1 MKTRSIR
8 ELREEL
14 VYAEKQDLVDFC
26 LQLARFKL
34 ENKELLTYEL
44 FYKHN
49 KDLYLSEI
57 EAHVDKEFN
66 ALNDKSYFY
75 LKKGVQK
82 INRHVKKYIRI
93 AKDPEIE
100 VHLLLYFLKKFKAYN
115 PDLLKDKILNNM
127 YHREYKLVV
136 KRMEKLHPDLQYDYK
151 ISLEKVE
158 VDH

>member
-1 MKTRSIR
+1 MKAKSLR

-57 EAHVDKEFN
+57 EAHIDKEFDG
-66 ALNDKSYFY
+66 LNDASYFY

-93 AKDPEIE
+93 AKNPEIE
-100 VHLLLYFLKKFKAYN
+100 VHLLLYFLKKFTTYE
-115 PDLLKDKILNNM
+115 PDLLKDRILNNM
-127 YHREYKLVV
+127 YHREYKLV
-136 KRMEKLHPDLQYDYK
+136 KNRIEKLHPDLQFDYK
-151 ISLEKVE
+151 MALEILE
-158 VDH
+158 VD

>member
-1 MKTRSIR
+1 MKAKSLR

-44 FYKHN
+44 FYKNN

-57 EAHVDKEFN
+57 EAHIDNEFDN
-66 ALNDKSYFY
+66 LNDASYFY

-93 AKDPEIE
+93 AKNPEIE
-100 VHLLLYFLKKFKAYN
+100 VHLLLYFLKKFTTYE
-115 PDLLKDKILNNM
+115 PDLLKDRILNNM
-127 YHREYKLVV
+127 YHREYKLV
-136 KRMEKLHPDLQYDYK
+136 KNRIEKLHPDLQFDYK
-151 ISLEKVE
+151 MALEILE
-158 VDH
+158 VD

>member
-1 MKTRSIR
+1 MKAKSLKK
-8 ELREEL
+8 LREEL
-14 VYAEKQDLVDFC
+14 VYAEKQDLVDLC
-26 LQLARFKL
+26 LQLARFKV

-44 FYKHN
+44 FYKNN

-57 EAHVDKEFN
+57 EAHVDKEFEG
-66 ALNDKSYFY
+66 LNDASYFY

-100 VHLLLYFLKKFKAYN
+100 VHLLLYFLKQFKAYK
-115 PDLLKDKILNNM
+115 PDLLKQKILNNM

-136 KRMEKLHPDLQYDYK
+136 KRIEKLHPDLQYDYEK
-151 ISLEKVE
+151 ELEE
-158 VDH
+158 VT

>member
-1 MKTRSIR
+1 MKAKSLR

-14 VYAEKQDLVDFC
+14 IYAEKQDLVDFC

-57 EAHVDKEFN
+57 EAHIDKEFDG
-66 ALNDKSYFY
+66 LNDASYFY

-93 AKDPEIE
+93 AKSPEIE
-100 VHLLLYFLKKFKAYN
+100 VHLLLYFLKKFTTYE
-115 PDLLKDKILNNM
+115 PDLLKDRILNNM
-127 YHREYKLVV
+127 YHREYKLV
-136 KRMEKLHPDLQYDYK
+136 KNRIEKLHPDLQFDYEK
-151 ISLEKVE
+151 VLEEVE
-158 VDH
+158 VD

>member
-1 MKTRSIR
+1 MKAKSLR

-57 EAHVDKEFN
+57 EAHIDKEFDG
-66 ALNDKSYFY
+66 LNDASYFY
-75 LKKGVQK
+75 LKKGVQR

-93 AKDPEIE
+93 AKNPEIE
-100 VHLLLYFLKKFKAYN
+100 VHLLLYFLKKFTNYE
-115 PDLLKDKILNNM
+115 PDLLKDRILNNM
-127 YHREYKLVV
+127 YHREYKLV
-136 KRMEKLHPDLQYDYK
+136 KNRIEKLHPDLQFDYDK
-151 ISLEKVE
+151 VLEEVE
-158 VDH
+158 VD

>member
-1 MKTRSIR
+1 MKAKSLK

-57 EAHVDKEFN
+57 EAHIDNEFDG
-66 ALNDKSYFY
+66 LYDKSYFY

-82 INRHVKKYIRI
+82 INRHVKKFIRI
-93 AKDPEIE
+93 AKNPEIE
-100 VHLLLYFLKKFKAYN
+100 VHLLLYFLKKFTAYE

-127 YHREYKLVV
+127 YHREYKLVTN
-136 KRMEKLHPDLQYDYK
+136 RIGKLHPDLQYDYK
-151 ISLEKVE
+151 IALEKVE
-158 VDH
+158 VD

>member
-1 MKTRSIR
+1 MKAKSLR

-57 EAHVDKEFN
+57 EAHIDKEFDG
-66 ALNDKSYFY
+66 LNDASYFY

-93 AKDPEIE
+93 AKNPEIE
-100 VHLLLYFLKKFKAYN
+100 VHLLLYFLKKFTTYE
-115 PDLLKDKILNNM
+115 PDLLKDRILNNM
-127 YHREYKLVV
+127 YHREYKLV
-136 KRMEKLHPDLQYDYK
+136 KNRIEKLHPDLQFDYRMA
-151 ISLEKVE
+151 LEILE
-158 VDH
+158 VD

>member
-1 MKTRSIR
+1 MKAKSLK

-14 VYAEKQDLVDFC
+14 VHAEKQDLVDFC
-26 LQLARFKL
+26 LQLARFKA

-57 EAHVDKEFN
+57 EAHVNKEFDG
-66 ALNDKSYFY
+66 LNDASYFY

-82 INRHVKKYIRI
+82 INRHIKKYIRI

-100 VHLLLYFLKKFKAYN
+100 VHLLLYFLKQFKAYK
-115 PDLLKDKILNNM
+115 PDLLKQKILNNM

-136 KRMEKLHPDLQYDYK
+136 KRIEKLHPDLQYDYEK
-151 ISLEKVE
+151 ALEE
-158 VDH
+158 VK